1 MSRIQGQGTGFTLI
15 EMMVTL
21 AVLSI
26 FALIALPSYESLR
39 QRSAL
44 RGASEQALGFWN
56 QARFEAAKR
65 NQLVKV
71 SIYQAAAGGPFCLGA
86 ATTTSLADVTP
97 CDCLSAAPTVNVCDV
112 SRFPTNQSEWSG
124 VSLAEVTLGGSS
136 VLPATQPAIIEPKR
150 TGLTSTADAGS
161 IGLLSP
167 SGPKAYRL
175 NLHVDRFGRGFLCE
189 STAAVDRLSDYGSRR
204 CDP

>member
-1 MSRIQGQGTGFTLI
+1 MTRIQGQDTGFTLI

-71 SIYQAAAGGPFCLGA
+71 AAYQATAGGPFCLGA

-97 CDCLSAAPTVNVCDV
+97 CDCLSAAPTTNVCDV

-124 VSLAEVTLGGSS
+124 VSLSTVTLGGST

-150 TGLTSTADAGS
+150 TGLTSTADVGS
-161 IGLLSP
+161 IGFLSP
-167 SGPKAYRL
+167 SGPRAYRL
-175 NLHVDRFGRGFLCE
+175 NLRVDRFGRGFLCE